1 MSFLVVAPEW
11 LESAAADL
19 ASIRSAL
26 NTAHLAAAAPTT
38 GIAAAG
44 ADEVSAA
51 VASVFGDFGQEF
63 QALSAQATRF
73 HTQFVQALNSA
84 GGSYLAAE
92 AANASPLQAIEQ
104 GLLGTINAPA
114 AAAGSPLQTVE
125 QFVVGVIN
133 TPTEILFGRQLIST
147 GTVHLGGTITGTGST
162 ATGQT
167 PLSIYAGTEA
177 RVNAS
182 VGAGTPVRLLVD
194 TGSTGLVI
202 PFQNVGGLLGVLQ
215 LGLPINIGL
224 GGYSGGIDYLYAT
237 YNAQVNFGG
246 GLVTGSTPVN
256 VEFFAFPTS
265 IGSAI
270 NNGFTFQ
277 SYFASDGVTGVLGVG
292 PNAGGPGPSI
302 PTQALASPF
311 NKGLL
316 INEAPATGSPYLQFS
331 GTPTD
336 LVGTPTTLPGAPITN
351 LNVTVTPSGGTPTSY
366 TDVSSMLDSGGVQGT
381 IPFNAPT
388 GSTVD
393 VYAPGNTTTPLY
405 SYVMG
410 QTYSPAVSAG
420 VMNTGALLFE
430 QHPVYIQYSPGGVGT
445 TVIYPTQ

>member
-11 LESAAADL
+11 VESATADL

-51 VASVFGDFGQEF
+51 VASLFGGFGQEF
-63 QALSAQATRF
+63 QAVSAQATRF
-73 HTQFVQALNSA
+73 HAEFVQALNSA

-92 AANASPLQAIEQ
+92 AANASPLQTIEQ
-104 GLLGTINAPA
+104 SLLGAINAPA
-114 AAAGSPLQTVE
+114 AAAGSPLQTIE
-125 QFVVGVIN
+125 QLVIGVIN

-147 GTVHLGGTITGTGST
+147 GTVSLGGTITGTGST
-162 ATGQT
+162 AVGKA
-167 PLSIYAGTEA
+167 PLSIYANTEA

-182 VGAGTPVRLLVD
+182 VGTGTPVRLLVD

-215 LGLPINIGL
+215 LGLPINAGI

-237 YNAQVNFGG
+237 YNAPVNFGG
-246 GLVTGSTPVN
+246 GLVTASTPVN

-265 IGSAI
+265 ISSAI

-336 LVGTPTTLPGAPITN
+336 VGSPIIATLTGAPVTN
-351 LNVTVTPSGGTPTSY
+351 LNVAVTPSGGSTTTY

-388 GSTVD
+388 GSTVVVTD
-393 VYAPGNTTTPLY
+393 PITHNVLY
-405 SYVMG
+405 TYVMG
-410 QTYSPAVSAG
+410 QTYTPTVSAG

-430 QHPVYIQYSPGGVGT
+430 DHPVYIQYSPAGVGT
-445 TVIYPTQ
+445 TVIYD